1 VREVAFVRK
10 LITCLLVALT
20 FGSVISFQSAAIAG
34 DACVSRAEFR
44 AAERGMRIRQVQH
57 NFGTAGRVSN
67 RNGSE
72 LVKSYVK
79 CGGTQVTGPW
89 AVITYDHRRLVRKVW
104 EIPGAD

>member
-20 FGSVISFQSAAIAG
+20 FGSVISFQSVAIAG

-72 LVKSYVK
+72 LGEVLR
-79 CGGTQVTGPW
+79 QVWRHAG
-89 AVITYDHRRLVRKVW
+89 HRAMGRHHV
-104 EIPGAD
+104 